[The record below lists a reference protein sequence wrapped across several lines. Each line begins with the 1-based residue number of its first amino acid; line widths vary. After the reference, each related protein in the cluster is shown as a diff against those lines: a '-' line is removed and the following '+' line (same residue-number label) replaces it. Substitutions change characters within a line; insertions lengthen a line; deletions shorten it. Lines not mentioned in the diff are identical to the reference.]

1 MGAVLALAPL
11 ASLLVAA
18 TLEPAFSLRT
28 EGRGTRYVPEGAE
41 ATSRAAVSTVP
52 QLSLTVDGPPARL
65 QVGYAAT
72 LWTSDVER
80 QRSPLVLFN
89 QAVDARLQLAP
100 DAPWRATGTAGALWG
115 KTDPLA
121 TPTSGPVQAT
131 SQLASTGAVPYQ
143 ALRADL
149 RAERQLDLRTTLS
162 AGGRWSDAQV
172 RRSELDPART
182 DAAVALM
189 PPQRGAGASLGL
201 SHRVTERDTLSA
213 AAAGDWS
220 ETLTSGSTTTGVSV
234 TADGTWRRALTPVV
248 DGWARLGAGFL
259 YTDEPAPGIMHKVT
273 RDVLP
278 MAGAGL
284 ARRAAAGGVGGEAS
298 VSLTSAVDRFRG
310 DVRQVVDARLDLS
323 WAPAE
328 RVTVSGQ
335 ASGARR
341 VDGDTTLGAAT
352 VRVAWAVRPG
362 VALHAGALWRLQR
375 EHRPELPSFTEAGVF
390 MGLQVTAGRR

>member
-28 EGRGTRYVPEGAE
+28 EGRGTRYVPRDAK
-41 ATSRAAVSTVP
+41 ATSRAAVSAVP
-52 QLSLTVDGPPARL
+52 QATLTVDGPPLRL
-65 QVGYAAT
+65 QAGYAAT
-72 LWTSDVER
+72 LWTSDVAQ
-80 QRSPLVLFN
+80 QRDPWVLVN
-89 QAVDARLQLAP
+89 HAVDARLELLP
-100 DAPWRATGTAGALWG
+100 DAPWRAVATAGAVRG

-121 TPTSGPVQAT
+121 SAPTSGPAEPA

-149 RAERQLDLRTTLS
+149 RAERQLDLRTTVT
-162 AGGRWSDAQV
+162 AAGRWSDAQV
-172 RRSELDPART
+172 LRSELDPART
-182 DAAVALM
+182 EAAVALM

-201 SHRVTERDTLSA
+201 SRRITERDTLSA
-213 AAAGDWS
+213 GSAGDWS
-220 ETLTSGSTTTGVSV
+220 ETRTAAGLTTGVSA
-234 TADGTWRRALTPVV
+234 TADASWRRALTPLV
-248 DGWARLGAGFL
+248 DGWGRLGAGFL
-259 YTDEPAPGIMHKVT
+259 YTDEPAPPVR

-328 RVTVSGQ
+328 RITVSGQ

-390 MGLQVTAGRR
+390 MGLQVTASRR